1 MLEGANSQGGTM
13 SKKPA
18 HEIRLGKIRAA
29 IWRNGE
35 NGKSWFSV
43 TLSKIYTDADG
54 KWKDTTSFH
63 RDDLPLLCKVVD
75 LAHSWCF
82 DSRAEEAENAE
93 VANG

>member
-1 MLEGANSQGGTM
+1 M

-18 HEIRLGKIRAA
+18 HEIRLGKIRTA

-43 TLSKIYTDADG
+43 TLSKIYTDSDG
-54 KWKDTTSFH
+54 KWKDTQSFH
-63 RDDLPLLCKVVD
+63 RDDLPLLCKVAD

-82 DSRAEEAENAE
+82 DNRAEEAETAE
-93 VANG
+93 AANG